1 MTVDMIVDE
10 IAYTRIL
17 ARFATG
23 LRLADIP
30 VAVRA
35 HARLCL
41 LDGLGCALYGAQLE
55 WGRIAADVAVEMA
68 PSGRATLWGH
78 PVRAGTAAAALAN
91 GTALHGFELDDVHV
105 RAMLHPAA
113 VVLPA
118 VLGLAETETLSGAA
132 LLTAIVAG
140 YEVGIR
146 VGICT
151 GIPHG
156 ARGFHATGTV
166 GCVAAAAGVAN
177 LLGLDA
183 DQGAHAIGIGA
194 TQAAGL
200 YCARAGAMTK
210 RFHAGHAAQAGVI
223 AGLTA
228 RRGFTGSQDVLE
240 VPFGGFMSTLTEH
253 ADLSLLTEGLGAIWE
268 TSLVGFKIHAAC
280 ASAHT
285 IIDGLDVL
293 MQRGLTADNLEQ
305 LTIHMTGKA
314 ARNVGWR
321 YQPDSVVAAQMN
333 GYYAAASQLRD
344 GQVSAAQY
352 ADDKLADPVTLTLI
366 ERMRIVHDPALDAG
380 GTAKRHASRIE
391 ATLANGETMSVFTEQ
406 RRGSSHRPLTQ
417 DEVIGK
423 FRLLAAS
430 SLVPSAVEELLTLV
444 LSIEAQPD
452 ITRLSRLLQVR
463 RPPSAQ

>member
-1 MTVDMIVDE
+1 MTT
-10 IAYTRIL
+10 YTLDL
-17 ARFATG
+17 AKWASALT
-23 LRLADIP
+23 LNDIP
-30 VAVRA
+30 ERVQA
-35 HARLCL
+35 HAKLCL
-41 LDGLGCALYGAQLE
+41 LDGLACGLYGSQLE

-68 PSGRATLWGH
+68 PNGAATLWGH
-78 PVRAGTAAAALAN
+78 PARVGAAAAALAN

-118 VLGLAETETLSGAA
+118 VLALSETEMMSGGA

-146 VGICT
+146 TGICA

-166 GCVAAAAGVAN
+166 GCVAAAAGAAN
-177 LLGLDA
+177 LLGLGA
-183 DQGAHAIGIGA
+183 DQTAHALGIGA

-223 AGLTA
+223 AGLMA

-240 VPFGGFMSTLTEH
+240 VPFGGFMSTLTED
-253 ADLSLLTEGLGAIWE
+253 ADLSQLTEGLGQTWE
-268 TSLVGFKIHAAC
+268 TELVGFKIHAAC

-293 MQRGLTADNLEQ
+293 MQRGLNAGNLDH

-314 ARNVGWR
+314 ARNVGWTYR
-321 YQPDSVVAAQMN
+321 PGGVVAAQMN
-333 GYYAAASQLRD
+333 GYYAAASKLRD
-344 GQVSAAQY
+344 GQVFAEQY
-352 ADDKLADPVTLTLI
+352 RVEKLADPETLAMM
-366 ERMRIVHDPALDAG
+366 ERMHIVHDPALDAG

-391 ATLANGETMSVFTEQ
+391 ATLSNGEALSVFTEQ

-417 DEVIGK
+417 DEIVGK
-423 FRLLAAS
+423 YRILTDKI
-430 SLVPSAVEELLTLV
+430 PDKEELLDVV
-444 LSIEAQPD
+444 LSIEALPD
-452 ITRLSRLLQVR
+452 VTVLSRLLQDKR
-463 RPPSAQ
+463 

>member
-1 MTVDMIVDE
+1 MTTPTH
-10 IAYTRIL
+10 A
-17 ARFATG
+17 
-23 LRLADIP
+23 LADWASALTLNDIP
-30 VAVRA
+30 AGVQA
-35 HARLCL
+35 HAKLCL
-41 LDGLGCALYGAQLE
+41 LDGLACGLYGSQLE

-68 PSGRATLWGH
+68 PNGAATLWGH
-78 PVRAGTAAAALAN
+78 QARVGAGAAALAN
-91 GTALHGFELDDVHV
+91 GTALHGFEIDDVHV

-118 VLGLAETETLSGAA
+118 VLALAETETMSGAA

-146 VGICT
+146 TGICA

-166 GCVAAAAGVAN
+166 GCVAAAAGAAN
-177 LLGLDA
+177 LLRLDPNQSA
-183 DQGAHAIGIGA
+183 NAIGIGA

-223 AGLTA
+223 AGLMA

-240 VPFGGFMSTLTEH
+240 VPFGGFMSTLTEN
-253 ADLSLLTEGLGAIWE
+253 ADLSQLTEGLGQTWE
-268 TSLVGFKIHAAC
+268 TELVGFKIHAAC

-293 MQRGLTADNLEQ
+293 MQRGLNAANLDH

-314 ARNVGWR
+314 ARNVGWPYR
-321 YQPDSVVAAQMN
+321 PGGVVAAQMN
-333 GYYAAASQLRD
+333 GYYAAASKLRD
-344 GQVSAAQY
+344 GQVSAEQY
-352 ADDKLADPVTLTLI
+352 QAEKLADPATLAMI

-380 GTAKRHASRIE
+380 GTAKRHASRVE
-391 ATLANGETMSVFTEQ
+391 ATLSNGETLSVFTEQ

-417 DEVIGK
+417 DEIVSK
-423 FRLLAAS
+423 YRLLTEKILGADAI
-430 SLVPSAVEELLTLV
+430 EDLLRIV
-444 LSIEAQPD
+444 LSIETLPD
-452 ITRLSRLLQVR
+452 MTALTRLLQT
-463 RPPSAQ
+463 QH

>member
-1 MTVDMIVDE
+1 MTDAATISD
-10 IAYTRIL
+10 IAYTQAL
-17 ARFATG
+17 ARFAAG
-23 LRLADIP
+23 LTLDDIP
-30 VAVRA
+30 LSVRS

-41 LDGLGCALYGAQLE
+41 LDGLGCALYGVQLE
-55 WGRIAADVAVEMA
+55 WGRIAADAAVEMA
-68 PSGRATLWGH
+68 PGGTATLWGH
-78 PVRAGTAAAALAN
+78 AARAGAAAAAMAN

-118 VLGLAETETLSGAA
+118 VLAQAETETMSGAA

-146 VGICT
+146 TGICA
-151 GIPHG
+151 GMPHG

-177 LLGLDA
+177 LLRLDA
-183 DQGAHAIGIGA
+183 IQAANAIGIGA

-223 AGLTA
+223 AGLMA

-240 VPFGGFMSTLTEH
+240 APFGGFISTLTEN
-253 ADLSLLTEGLGAIWE
+253 AELSLLTDGLGNVWE
-268 TSLVGFKIHAAC
+268 TALVGFKIHAAC

-293 MQRGLTADNLEQ
+293 MQRGLTSENLVR

-321 YQPDSVVAAQMN
+321 YQPAGIVAAQMN
-333 GYYAAASQLRD
+333 GM
-344 GQVSAAQY
+344 
-352 ADDKLADPVTLTLI
+352 TLLHRNCGTGRSLP
-366 ERMRIVHDPALDAG
+366 RNTRII
-380 GTAKRHASRIE
+380 SWRIR
-391 ATLANGETMSVFTEQ
+391 Q
-406 RRGSSHRPLTQ
+406 RWR
-417 DEVIGK
+417 
-423 FRLLAAS
+423 
-430 SLVPSAVEELLTLV
+430 
-444 LSIEAQPD
+444 
-452 ITRLSRLLQVR
+452 
-463 RPPSAQ
+463 

>member
-1 MTVDMIVDE
+1 VNV
-10 IAYTRIL
+10 IATNTGVGHTGVL
-17 ARFATG
+17 ARFAAALT
-23 LRLADIP
+23 LDDIP
-30 VAVRA
+30 IPVQDL
-35 HARLCL
+35 ARLCL

-68 PSGRATLWGH
+68 PGGVATLWGH
-78 PVRAGTAAAALAN
+78 QSRAGAAAAALAN

-118 VLGLAETETLSGAA
+118 VLALAETETMSGRA
-132 LLTAIVAG
+132 LLCAIVAG

-146 VGICT
+146 TGICA

-177 LLGLDA
+177 LLRLGPE
-183 DQGAHAIGIGA
+183 QTAHAIGIGA

-223 AGLTA
+223 AGLMA

-240 VPFGGFMSTLTEH
+240 TAFGGFMSTLTEN
-253 ADLSLLTEGLGAIWE
+253 ADLSQLIDGLGETWE
-268 TSLVGFKIHAAC
+268 TALVGFKIHAAC

-293 MQRGLTADNLEQ
+293 MQRGLTADNLEL

-314 ARNVGWR
+314 ARNVGWQ
-321 YQPDSVVAAQMN
+321 YQPGGVVAAQMN
-333 GYYAAASQLRD
+333 GYYAAASKLLD

-352 ADDKLADPVTLTLI
+352 ADRKLADPATLAMI

-391 ATLANGETMSVFTEQ
+391 ATLSNGETLSVFTEQ
-406 RRGSSHRPLTQ
+406 RRGSSHLPLTQ

-423 FRLLAAS
+423 FRNLTASVLDAA
-430 SLVPSAVEELLTLV
+430 AIEELLALV
-444 LSIEAQPD
+444 LSIDTQPD
-452 ITRLSRLLQVR
+452 MTQLSRLLRVH
-463 RPPSAQ
+463 RPSPAQ

>member
-1 MTVDMIVDE
+1 MTTH
-10 IAYTRIL
+10 AL
-17 ARFATG
+17 AEWASALT
-23 LRLADIP
+23 LNDIP
-30 VAVRA
+30 VGVQA
-35 HARLCL
+35 HAKLCL
-41 LDGLGCALYGAQLE
+41 LDGLACGLYGSQLE

-68 PSGRATLWGH
+68 PNGTAGLWGH
-78 PVRAGTAAAALAN
+78 QARVGAGAAALAN
-91 GTALHGFELDDVHV
+91 GTALHGFEIDDVHV

-118 VLGLAETETLSGAA
+118 VLALAETETMSGAA

-146 VGICT
+146 TGICA

-166 GCVAAAAGVAN
+166 GCVAAAAGAAN
-177 LLGLDA
+177 LLGLDPGQSA
-183 DQGAHAIGIGA
+183 NAIGIGA

-223 AGLTA
+223 AGLMA

-240 VPFGGFMSTLTEH
+240 VPFGGFMSTLTEN
-253 ADLSLLTEGLGAIWE
+253 ADLSQLTEGLGQTWE
-268 TSLVGFKIHAAC
+268 TELVGFKIHAAC

-293 MQRGLTADNLEQ
+293 MQRGLNAGNLNH

-314 ARNVGWR
+314 ARNVGWA
-321 YQPDSVVAAQMN
+321 YKPGGVVAAQMN
-333 GYYAAASQLRD
+333 GYYAAASKLRD
-344 GQVSAAQY
+344 GQVFAEQY
-352 ADDKLADPVTLTLI
+352 RAEKLADPATLAMI

-380 GTAKRHASRIE
+380 GTAKRHASRVE
-391 ATLANGETMSVFTEQ
+391 AVLSSGEMLSVFTEQ

-417 DEVIGK
+417 DEIVAK
-423 FRLLAAS
+423 YRLLTEKILGTNAI
-430 SLVPSAVEELLTLV
+430 EDLLRVV
-444 LSIEAQPD
+444 LSIETLPD
-452 ITRLSRLLQVR
+452 MTALTRLLQH
-463 RPPSAQ
+463 QH